1 MCALP
6 SCLRTPTKDEQP
18 PFLVTLGPAGHFL
31 GSLIVVSAGQQG
43 GGRAFQGLLIG
54 PLLHPIMAEALLDA
68 TYANPGWM
76 NGKTNYLVFRSRPSE
91 GRAKPGLGLPALAEC
106 GVRTKA
112 YQGCVPRRVP
122 VGRCL
127 EGGREG
133 ICLR

>member
-1 MCALP
+1 MLAHANQGRAAALP
-6 SCLRTPTKDEQP
+6 CDTQTRR
-18 PFLVTLGPAGHFL
+18 PFLGLPRCGIGRAGRWWPRISGPA
-31 GSLIVVSAGQQG
+31 
-43 GGRAFQGLLIG
+43 
-54 PLLHPIMAEALLDA
+54 PIMAEALLDA

-91 GRAKPGLGLPALAEC
+91 GRAKPGLGLPALAER